1 MNAATCNDTP
11 DNHAATRDARFD
23 MRLTEKFDDDDA
35 SSAGWTWVAAILIG
49 GVLIVSGYLDQESA
63 NDAGTTATAVGQR
76 YAANTSAPQAALA
89 GATRTERR
97 ADKGY

>member
-11 DNHAATRDARFD
+11 DKPAATSDARFD

-49 GVLIVSGYLDQESA
+49 GVLIVSGYLDQESV
-63 NDAGTTATAVGQR
+63 NAGSAAASAVGQR
-76 YAANTSAPQAALA
+76 YASNTSATPA
-89 GATRTERR
+89 GAEVVNRSGHRS
-97 ADKGY
+97 DKGY

>member
-1 MNAATCNDTP
+1 MNAATCNDTR
-11 DNHAATRDARFD
+11 DNHAATSDARFD

-63 NDAGTTATAVGQR
+63 NVAGITATTVGQR
-76 YAANTSAPQAALA
+76 YAAHPSASQTVIAD
-89 GATRTERR
+89 ATRTDRR